1 MTKYRYYKVSN
12 QYITLLQIPFGS
24 IICHECFVIFQ
35 NVNYGSSM
43 PERVFGHREVC
54 LGCGISIL
62 RKRSYRVALLC
73 PERSVI
79 LRWIRPSQIPRLT
92 RVCAGCWRT
101 ANREVQRQR
110 LHDSGRPLAQIDD
123 TPNEPHIPLP
133 PPLPIPHQLPIP
145 HIRAAV
151 AKIQS
156 SVYKRA
162 AASSSVCL
170 FLGCQRPERLLVPKQ
185 IKDMLLIHKKFYVP
199 NSARICHHH
208 LQNGNWMDLTSNLHD
223 FTGVQFDIILKTL
236 EKAAEYHLDFNNIST
251 MAPSLCHYWL
261 GMSYE
266 QFDELLACVPSLSQS
281 VKNYHLALCIYIVKL
296 RTGDSNER
304 LSSLFR
310 IPR

>member
-1 MTKYRYYKVSN
+1 MLIMVQVCPNGYLDIEKFVWAVAYLSLEIDHTESPYSN
-12 QYITLLQIPFGS
+12 QKEIP
-24 IICHECFVIFQ
+24 
-35 NVNYGSSM
+35 
-43 PERVFGHREVC
+43 
-54 LGCGISIL
+54 
-62 RKRSYRVALLC
+62 K
-73 PERSVI
+73 
-79 LRWIRPSQIPRLT
+79 LT

-145 HIRAAV
+145 HIRTAV

-156 SVYKRA
+156 SVYKRT

-170 FLGCQRPERLLVPKQ
+170 FMGCQRPEHLLVPKQ

-266 QFDELLACVPSLSQS
+266 QFDELLARVPSLSQS

-296 RTGDSNER
+296 RTGDRADNTILHTFPNPEKER
-304 LSSLFR
+304 FLAWDRSSWK
-310 IPR
+310 